1 MYKNVNISLIIIFTV
16 IASATITGTAF
27 LYLLPNEEMDI
38 EFGESFYETFKHKI
52 GESPYIAVLSYV
64 SGIFT
69 PKTHQKYEFHAG
81 TSSFFAA

>member
-52 GESPYIAVLSYV
+52 GES
-64 SGIFT
+64 T
-69 PKTHQKYEFHAG
+69 
-81 TSSFFAA
+81 